1 MDFFNLSVHHW
12 YSVNKRDLPWRNTSN
27 PYNIWLSEIILQ
39 QTRIDQGIS
48 YYFRFLDEFPTIQ
61 RLAAAHEDQVLKLWQ
76 GLGYYSRARNLHF
89 TAKEL
94 VRNYN
99 GQFPSDYSS
108 IRSLK
113 GIGEYTAAAIASIS
127 FGLEHAAVDGN
138 VYRVLS
144 RFFGI
149 NHPIDSSAGKKVFFV
164 LASELIRGTDPGM
177 HNQALMEFGALQ
189 CVPRNPDCSQC
200 PLAER
205 CSANASGRVSELPV
219 KQNKTKQR
227 DQYFNYIVIVSGRNT
242 WLRKRT
248 ENDIWKNLFE
258 FPVLETAERMDIFQM
273 FESVKENILNDF
285 EDFFIENVTE
295 WKIHILSHQ
304 RIHYR
309 FVLVRTF
316 GEIKLPVDLIKVNK
330 EDIFNFAV
338 PKLLENYLDENL
350 ENGLFVQ

>member
-61 RLAAAHEDQVLKLWQ
+61 HLAAAHEDQVLKLWQ

-227 DQYFNYIVIVSGRNT
+227 DRYFNYIVIVSGRNT